1 MYQTHRLP
9 ISGASVAYVDKC
21 AKMCYNHY
29 VCGYAGT
36 ILRVLCRNEADEA
49 LPDIPRSWRAVSLM
63 SKAEDKKLKMKG
75 M

>member
-1 MYQTHRLP
+1 
-9 ISGASVAYVDKC
+9 
-21 AKMCYNHY
+21 MCYNHY

-49 LPDIPRSWRAVSLM
+49 LPDIPRSWRAVSLR